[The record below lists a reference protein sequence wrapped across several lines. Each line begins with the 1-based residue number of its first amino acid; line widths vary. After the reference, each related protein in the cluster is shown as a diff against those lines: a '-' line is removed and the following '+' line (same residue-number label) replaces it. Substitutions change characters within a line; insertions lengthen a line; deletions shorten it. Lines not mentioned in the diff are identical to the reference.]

1 MHALHSRLALA
12 LILHCPGI
20 RRRPEY
26 RSTAEHMLHL
36 CKDKDYAVPALAS
49 AYTLAVSQ
57 AAKRFRVRAPK
68 QLRPAHFQVPCVGP
82 NACSL
87 PCQNV
92 LAINCVKRGIG
103 GCMSGH

>member
-1 MHALHSRLALA
+1 MLAFGHACTSEQACLSTASA
-12 LILHCPGI
+12 YPGT

-57 AAKRFRVRAPK
+57 AAKRFRVRA
-68 QLRPAHFQVPCVGP
+68 
-82 NACSL
+82 
-87 PCQNV
+87 
-92 LAINCVKRGIG
+92 
-103 GCMSGH
+103 

>member
-1 MHALHSRLALA
+1 MLA
-12 LILHCPGI
+12 

-57 AAKRFRVRAPK
+57 AAKRFSRVRAK
-68 QLRPAHFQVPCVGP
+68 AVHRRAH
-82 NACSL
+82 ARWCS
-87 PCQNV
+87 C
-92 LAINCVKRGIG
+92 IG
-103 GCMSGH
+103 TLFHFVVWES

>member
-1 MHALHSRLALA
+1 MHCRSDFSGALNLL
-12 LILHCPGI
+12 CPGP

-57 AAKRFRVRAPK
+57 AAKRFRVRAPDPP
-68 QLRPAHFQVPCVGP
+68 RPAHLAGP
-82 NACSL
+82 WISEPPGTGRTAVCL
-87 PCQNV
+87 
-92 LAINCVKRGIG
+92 I
-103 GCMSGH
+103 H